1 MNYGDFSR
9 SKRGGGLDPANRFL
23 DHGNYLAYGLG
34 ATACWVLGLPH
45 GLAVLHGKT
54 RRGGLVFDAADLI
67 KDAAI
72 LPRAFISAMGGDSE
86 TEFRQS
92 CVEGLTPQPQPG
104 FHFRDPGGHCLAGGQ
119 ARRMNVLLISQCHKN
134 ALKQTR
140 RVLDQF
146 AERRGERTWQTAIT
160 KQGLDTLRRMLK
172 KSARKNTAVACHWI
186 RGRDHTEL
194 MWIVGNAAAFT
205 AWARCPPTPPKGCT
219 AAESENDWHNAPAIR
234 LLAALAAL
242 FHDLGKANDTFQAK
256 LKPGNKLPMA
266 DPFRHEWVS
275 LRILQALA
283 GGQRITGMAG
293 RAA

>member
-1 MNYGDFSR
+1 
-9 SKRGGGLDPANRFL
+9 
-23 DHGNYLAYGLG
+23 
-34 ATACWVLGLPH
+34 
-45 GLAVLHGKT
+45 
-54 RRGGLVFDAADLI
+54 
-67 KDAAI
+67 
-72 LPRAFISAMGGDSE
+72 
-86 TEFRQS
+86 
-92 CVEGLTPQPQPG
+92 
-104 FHFRDPGGHCLAGGQ
+104 
-119 ARRMNVLLISQCHKN
+119 MNVLLISQCHKN

-140 RVLDQF
+140 RILDQF

-194 MWIVGNAAAFT
+194 MWIVGNAAAFNSLG
-205 AWARCPPTPPKGCT
+205 AVPTNTTQKDVLR
-219 AAESENDWHNAPAIR
+219 AESENDWHNAPAIR

-242 FHDLGKANDTFQAK
+242 FHDMGKANDTFQAK

-283 GGQRITGMAG
+283 GGAKDDREWLTGLLDPPGSRHLQWQNNLITDPVQSLRDPLPWKTIPPLAQAVGWLMVSHHRMPGLKPDDASPRQLAKQPITISPDWCG
-293 RAA
+293 SNYKTEGLKAAELKKSKRP